1 MSPRPD
7 IETIAT
13 HSLKTILSALHANLT
28 REIMA
33 IWTQLKDQNVFGE
46 NMLREHSMRVMARC
60 VAYVMEPENG
70 IAAYQEVLKMVRVQ
84 PHGTL
89 DGMVCSAFARHL
101 EGYKE
106 EIVGGER
113 DVEGDFSFGSD

>member
-1 MSPRPD
+1 
-7 IETIAT
+7 
-13 HSLKTILSALHANLT
+13 
-28 REIMA
+28 
-33 IWTQLKDQNVFGE
+33 
-46 NMLREHSMRVMARC
+46 MRVMARC

-106 EIVGGER
+106 EIVGGEG